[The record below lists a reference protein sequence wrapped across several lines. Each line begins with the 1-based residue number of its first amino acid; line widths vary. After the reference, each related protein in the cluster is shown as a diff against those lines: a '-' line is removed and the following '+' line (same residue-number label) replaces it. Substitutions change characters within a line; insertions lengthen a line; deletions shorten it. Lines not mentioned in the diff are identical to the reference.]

1 MAEPGGGTESTSRV
15 ADVLL
20 LFVEGPS
27 TLGVTRIA
35 RELGLSKAVVHRI
48 LQSLAGR
55 DMVVLDP
62 VSREYRLGPSVAAL
76 GARALRESD
85 LRSAALPLL
94 RRLRDETRETAT
106 LSTPVPHGRVYLDQV
121 VGLHEIKMTVE
132 LGRRFPLHAGS
143 SGKCML
149 AHLDAEHRDEVLA
162 AGLESLTPHT
172 PVDPVALRSELDGIA
187 ARGWARLG
195 RRAPGRRRLGGRAG
209 LRRRRRRPRGHLGVR
224 PALPDDRRRRDRA
237 RPAGRGRRRPDLPAP
252 RRRPGPHPGRRNRK
266 DGGPMTDGALDG
278 LKVLDVAT
286 LFAGPLAA
294 TMLGDHGADV
304 IKIEH
309 PRGDPSRTH
318 GAQRDGVGLWWKML
332 GRNKQAITLDL
343 ASPEGQEV
351 FRTLA
356 ADADVVIENFRP
368 GHARALGHRPGGA
381 ARGEPRPRAR
391 AGHRLRPVRA
401 RTPRA
406 RASGPS
412 RRP

>member
-172 PVDPVALRSELDGIA
+172 PVDPVALRAELDDIA
-187 ARGWARLG
+187 ARGWAVSAGERQADAGSVAAPVFGVGGDVLG
-195 RRAPGRRRLGGRAG
+195 AISVCGPRYRMTDAVATELGPRVVAVAAQISRRLGADPGRTPVGSA
-209 LRRRRRRPRGHLGVR
+209 
-224 PALPDDRRRRDRA
+224 
-237 RPAGRGRRRPDLPAP
+237 AGR
-252 RRRPGPHPGRRNRK
+252 
-266 DGGPMTDGALDG
+266 TD
-278 LKVLDVAT
+278 
-286 LFAGPLAA
+286 
-294 TMLGDHGADV
+294 
-304 IKIEH
+304 
-309 PRGDPSRTH
+309 
-318 GAQRDGVGLWWKML
+318 
-332 GRNKQAITLDL
+332 
-343 ASPEGQEV
+343 
-351 FRTLA
+351 
-356 ADADVVIENFRP
+356 
-368 GHARALGHRPGGA
+368 
-381 ARGEPRPRAR
+381 
-391 AGHRLRPVRA
+391 
-401 RTPRA
+401 TP
-406 RASGPS
+406 
-412 RRP
+412 